1 MKNLIND
8 LAMFKKLT
16 TTFYMDNYE
25 TIKIIKNIEFHW
37 RSKHIDIHYYFI
49 RDKFNEKKYLLQHI
63 ASKDQQID
71 KTSMKNSI

>member
-25 TIKIIKNIEFHW
+25 TIKIIKNIEFH
-37 RSKHIDIHYYFI
+37 
-49 RDKFNEKKYLLQHI
+49 
-63 ASKDQQID
+63 
-71 KTSMKNSI
+71 